1 MQPWFHWL
9 QNGNIIQWFRH
20 IHVGL
25 WHACTSKHH
34 FTTKKEASTY
44 WNTCIKVQGM
54 PNMKKKMWSKSEH
67 ALNAIW
73 ALNGFFTDE
82 WSEIRTPS
90 TLQLPCLEH
99 VDTSTSRS
107 RCIINEAGL
116 TWIPVREKN
125 VCVRVVPYIS
135 TLCVNVVQSRPSRA
149 TIVILTSKVVW
160 K

>member
-1 MQPWFHWL
+1 M

-44 WNTCIKVQGM
+44 WNTCIKDQGM
-54 PNMKKKMWSKSEH
+54 PNMKKKMWSKSEP
-67 ALNAIW
+67 ALDAIW

-90 TLQLPCLEH
+90 TLPLPCLEH

-125 VCVRVVPYIS
+125 VCVGVVPYIS

-149 TIVILTSKVVW
+149 TIVILTSQVVW

>member
-1 MQPWFHWL
+1 MVSSHTCRFMTCMY
-9 QNGNIIQWFRH
+9 IQTSFYNNKGSKRLLKHLHKSSRH
-20 IHVGL
+20 
-25 WHACTSKHH
+25 A
-34 FTTKKEASTY
+34 EY
-44 WNTCIKVQGM
+44 E
-54 PNMKKKMWSKSEH
+54 KKMWSKSEH
-67 ALNAIW
+67 ALDAIW

-90 TLQLPCLEH
+90 TLPLPCLEH

-116 TWIPVREKN
+116 TWIPVRERN
-125 VCVRVVPYIS
+125 VCVRAVPYIY

-149 TIVILTSKVVW
+149 TIVILTSQVVW

>member
-1 MQPWFHWL
+1 MQPWFNWL

-34 FTTKKEASTY
+34 FTTTKEASAY
-44 WNTCIKVQGM
+44 WNTCIKGQGM
-54 PNMKKKMWSKSEH
+54 PNMNSKSEH
-67 ALNAIW
+67 ALDAIW

-90 TLQLPCLEH
+90 TLPLPCLEH

-116 TWIPVREKN
+116 TWIPVRERN
-125 VCVRVVPYIS
+125 VCVRAVPYIY
-135 TLCVNVVQSRPSRA
+135 TLCVNVVQPRPSRA
-149 TIVILTSKVVW
+149 TIVILTSQVVW

>member
-1 MQPWFHWL
+1 MQPWFNWL

-20 IHVGL
+20 LHVGL
-25 WHACTSKHH
+25 WHACTPKHH

-54 PNMKKKMWSKSEH
+54 PNMKQNLKQK
-67 ALNAIW
+67 W
-73 ALNGFFTDE
+73 ACIGCILGLKWFFTDE

-90 TLQLPCLEH
+90 TLPLPCLEH

-125 VCVRVVPYIS
+125 VCVRAVPYIY

-149 TIVILTSKVVW
+149 TIVILTIQVVW

>member
-1 MQPWFHWL
+1 MISLIAEWKYYSMVSSHTCRFMTCMY
-9 QNGNIIQWFRH
+9 IQTSFYNKK
-20 IHVGL
+20 G
-25 WHACTSKHH
+25 SKHLLKH
-34 FTTKKEASTY
+34 LHKSSRHAEY
-44 WNTCIKVQGM
+44 E
-54 PNMKKKMWSKSEH
+54 KKMWSKSEH

-90 TLQLPCLEH
+90 TLPLPCLEH

-149 TIVILTSKVVW
+149 TIVILTSQVVW